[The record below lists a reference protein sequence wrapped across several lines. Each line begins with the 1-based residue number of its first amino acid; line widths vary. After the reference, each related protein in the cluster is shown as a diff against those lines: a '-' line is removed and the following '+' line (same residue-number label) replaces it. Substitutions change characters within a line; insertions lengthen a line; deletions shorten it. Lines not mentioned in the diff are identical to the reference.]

1 MQVWELSIAAWL
13 DRPGAWLP
21 TGIDV
26 AVLAGRPVLALG
38 AYQATAWGAVGA
50 QAAGAKLVL
59 GCGGATASAGP
70 AVQTG
75 TVPLR
80 LRPVAVAVAR
90 DALVSC
96 PGARRLI
103 LVAHPP
109 ARRYEG
115 WRVLRTGLSGAAPFV
130 GGESR
135 PTTRI
140 AVVSPLAADDG
151 DMTQ

>member
-26 AVLAGRPVLALG
+26 AVLAGRPVLNLG
-38 AYQATAWGAVGA
+38 ACQATAWGGVGA
-50 QAAGAKLVL
+50 WAAGAKLVL
-59 GCGGATASAGP
+59 GCSGATASAGP

-75 TVPLR
+75 TIPLR

-90 DALVSC
+90 DALVLC
-96 PGARRLI
+96 PGERRLI
-103 LVAHPP
+103 LVAHPS
-109 ARRYEG
+109 ASRYEG
-115 WRVLRTGLSGAAPFV
+115 WRVLRTGPSDVAAFV
-130 GGESR
+130 AGSSR
-135 PTTRI
+135 PTARFA
-140 AVVSPLAADDG
+140 AVSSLAADDG